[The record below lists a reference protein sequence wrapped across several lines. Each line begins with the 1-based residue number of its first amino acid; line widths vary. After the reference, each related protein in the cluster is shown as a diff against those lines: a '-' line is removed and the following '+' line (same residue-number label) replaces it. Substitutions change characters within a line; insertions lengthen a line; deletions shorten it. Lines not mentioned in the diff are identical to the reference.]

1 VNGQHNHIPHPRES
15 SARTN
20 VLYGTYFKIAETEF
34 CSCLELL
41 TIDQSSLDDN
51 DIYELENKAKAFAL
65 KAIVFAA
72 MSIESAI
79 NNYAGKH
86 LGDKYYQQHLAS
98 LDLVSKWIII
108 PRLVCERS
116 LDKSGAAYNALKI
129 LVSARNKLVHNKSEE
144 LNGSDPYAVIKKQDK
159 RSEEFKLD
167 FHSSLK
173 ALYLL
178 SMEMDFVVGHI
189 QNPLGTLDST
199 FNPSLA
205 VPELAKELFKNCKDT
220 VLKKYS

>member
-1 VNGQHNHIPHPRES
+1 MNGQHNHIPHPRES
-15 SARTN
+15 SARSN
-20 VLYGTYFKIAETEF
+20 VLYGTYFKIAETDF
-34 CSCLELL
+34 CNCLEVLA
-41 TIDQSSLDDN
+41 IDQSPLNEDER
-51 DIYELENKAKAFAL
+51 YKLEKEVNNFAL

-72 MSIESAI
+72 MSVESAI
-79 NNYAGKH
+79 NDYAGKH

-98 LDLVSKWIII
+98 LDLISKWIII

-116 LDKSGAAYNALKI
+116 IDKSGAAYNSLKT

-144 LNGSDPYAVIKKQDK
+144 INFSDPYAVIKKQEK
-159 RSEEFKLD
+159 RSEEFKRD

-173 ALYLL
+173 TLYLL
-178 SMEMDFVVGHI
+178 SMEMDFVVGQM
-189 QNPLGTLDST
+189 QNPLGTLDSA
-199 FNPSLA
+199 FNPCLE

>member
-1 VNGQHNHIPHPRES
+1 VNGQHNHIPHPRET

-20 VLYGTYFKIAETEF
+20 VLFGTYFKIAETDF
-34 CSCLELL
+34 CRCLEIQA
-41 TIDQSSLDDN
+41 IDKSSLEESE
-51 DIYELENKAKAFAL
+51 IYELEKQAKDFAI

-72 MSIESAI
+72 MSVESAI
-79 NNYAGKH
+79 NDYAGKH

-98 LDLVSKWIII
+98 LDLISKWVII

-116 LDKSGAAYNALKI
+116 LDKSGAAYNALKT
-129 LVSARNKLVHNKSEE
+129 LVSARNRLVHNKSEE
-144 LNGSDPYAVIKKQDK
+144 INIIDVHVFMKKQEK
-159 RSEEFKLD
+159 ILD
-167 FHSSLK
+167 DFERDFNSSLK

-178 SMEMDFVVGHI
+178 SMEMDFVVGQM
-189 QNPLGTLDST
+189 QNPLGTLDSA
-199 FNPSLA
+199 FNPSVE

>member
-20 VLYGTYFKIAETEF
+20 VLYGTYFKIAETDF
-34 CSCLELL
+34 CSCLEVRA
-41 TIDQSSLDDN
+41 IDRSSLDED
-51 DIYELENKAKAFAL
+51 DIYELENKANDLAL
-65 KAIVFAA
+65 KSIVFAA
-72 MSIESAI
+72 MSVESAI
-79 NNYAGKH
+79 NDYAGKH

-98 LDLVSKWIII
+98 LDLISKWIII

-116 LDKSGAAYNALKI
+116 LDKSGAAYNSLKT

-144 LNGSDPYAVIKKQDK
+144 INLSDPHAFIKKQEK
-159 RSEEFKLD
+159 RLDEFKRD
-167 FHSSLK
+167 FESSLK
-173 ALYLL
+173 TLYLL
-178 SMEMDFVVGHI
+178 SMEMDFVVGQM
-189 QNPLGTLDST
+189 QNPLGTLDSK
-199 FNPSLA
+199 FNPSLE

>member
-1 VNGQHNHIPHPRES
+1 MNGQYNYVAHPRES

-20 VLYGTYFKIAETEF
+20 VLHGTYFKIAEADF
-34 CSCLELL
+34 CSCLELRA
-41 TIDQSSLDDN
+41 IDQSLLDEEE
-51 DIYELENKAKAFAL
+51 IYELEKKANDFAL

-72 MSIESAI
+72 MSVESGI
-79 NNYAGKH
+79 NDYAGKH

-98 LDLVSKWIII
+98 LDLLSKWIII

-116 LDKSGAAYNALKI
+116 LDKSGAAYNALKTLI
-129 LVSARNKLVHNKSEE
+129 SARNKLVHNKSEE
-144 LNGSDPYAVIKKQDK
+144 IDLSDPYAVIKKQDK
-159 RSEEFKLD
+159 RTEEFNRD

-178 SMEMDFVVGHI
+178 SMEMDFVVGQM
-189 QNPLGTLDST
+189 QNPLGTLDSK
-199 FNPSLA
+199 FNICLE